1 MEEEIKK
8 RNHLLQLRLRRIE
21 LILFFIAV
29 FVYYYIGTL
38 IDATFFNVAL
48 IVICVIWYGV
58 TVLQYHSD

>member
-48 IVICVIWYGV
+48 IVICVIWYGI
-58 TVLQYHSD
+58 TVLQYHND

>member
-8 RNHLLQLRLRRIE
+8 RNRLLQLRLRRIE

-38 IDATFFNVAL
+38 IDATFFNVVL
-48 IVICVIWYGV
+48 IAICVIWYGI

>member
-8 RNHLLQLRLRRIE
+8 RNRLLQLRLRRIE

-29 FVYYYIGTL
+29 FIYYYIGTL

-48 IVICVIWYGV
+48 IAIYVIWYGI

>member
-8 RNHLLQLRLRRIE
+8 RNRLLQLRLRRIE

-29 FVYYYIGTL
+29 FVYYYIGSL

-48 IVICVIWYGV
+48 IAICVIWYGI

>member
-1 MEEEIKK
+1 MEKEIKK
-8 RNHLLQLRLRRIE
+8 INRLLQLRLRRIE

-48 IVICVIWYGV
+48 IVICVIWYGI
-58 TVLQYHSD
+58 TILQYHSD